1 MSFLEEILAS
11 TRVRIDE
18 LEVLVTED
26 ALEQRIASLPGPR
39 GFTSAL
45 KGPGTAVIAELKR
58 ESPSAGPLN
67 PDMNA
72 ADMARSFAEGGA
84 AAISVL
90 TEPDYFKGSR
100 EDLEAAAAAAGLP
113 VLRKD
118 FILDELQVLESRAW
132 GADAV
137 LLIVR
142 CVGDRLDILLGAT
155 HALGMDALV
164 EVFNEQDLAIA
175 VGAGAQVIGVNH
187 RDLET
192 FEVDPDRTAKLAPQ
206 IPDDVLLVGLSGVKE
221 PSDVAALRAAG
232 AGAVLVGEALVTA
245 EDPAAKLRQLLG
257 GTIRSDSSRRIAKQ
271 T

>member
-18 LEVLVTED
+18 LEKLVTED

-45 KGPGTAVIAELKR
+45 LGPGTAVIAELKR

-72 ADMARSFAEGGA
+72 ADMARLFAEGGA

-90 TEPDYFKGSR
+90 TEPDHFKGSR
-100 EDLEAAAAAAGLP
+100 EDLEAATTAGLP

-164 EVFNEQDLAIA
+164 EVFNERDLAIA
-175 VGAGAQVIGVNH
+175 VGAGARVIGVNH

-257 GTIRSDSSRRIAKQ
+257 GTIRSDPSRRIAKQ

>member
-11 TRVRIDE
+11 TRLRIDE
-18 LEVLVTED
+18 LEELVTED
-26 ALEQRIASLPGPR
+26 ALEQRIASLPTPR

-45 KGPGTAVIAELKR
+45 LGPGTAVIAELKR

-90 TEPDYFKGSR
+90 TEPDHFKGSR
-100 EDLEAAAAAAGLP
+100 EDLEAATAAGLP

-142 CVGDRLDILLGAT
+142 CVGDRLDILLQAT

-175 VGAGAQVIGVNH
+175 LDAGAPVIGVNH

-192 FEVDPDRTAKLAPQ
+192 FEVDPERTAKLAPQ
-206 IPDDVLLVGLSGVKE
+206 IPDDVLLVGLSGVTE

-245 EDPAAKLRQLLG
+245 EDPAAKLRQLRG

>member
-11 TRVRIDE
+11 TRIRIDE
-18 LEVLVTED
+18 LEELVTED
-26 ALEQRIASLPGPR
+26 ALEQRIASRPPPR

-90 TEPDYFKGSR
+90 TEPDHFKGSR
-100 EDLEAAAAAAGLP
+100 EDLEAAATAGLP

-142 CVGDRLDILLGAT
+142 CVGDRLDILLQAT

-175 VGAGAQVIGVNH
+175 VGAGARMIGVNH

-257 GTIRSDSSRRIAKQ
+257 GTIRSDSSRRIAEQ